1 MRVVLLILVWAISR
15 TPLRSVRSAAIVI
28 CIAIGLPA
36 VLTKSVES
44 HTHVEADG
52 TTVSWYPQE
61 CCHQGDCRPVVQV
74 QRGPA
79 GLWMTTSDGLTVLVG
94 PRDARRAS
102 RDMRWHVCIALD
114 DTETQKIRCVFEPP
128 NS

>member
-1 MRVVLLILVWAISR
+1 
-15 TPLRSVRSAAIVI
+15 
-28 CIAIGLPA
+28 
-36 VLTKSVES
+36 
-44 HTHVEADG
+44 VEADG

-74 QRGPA
+74 RRGPA

-114 DTETQKIRCVFEPP
+114 DTETQKIRCIFEPP

>member
-1 MRVVLLILVWAISR
+1 VMRVVLRIFSR
-15 TPLRSVRSAAIVI
+15 TPLSSVRSAAIVI

-36 VLTKSVES
+36 ALSRSVES
-44 HTHVEADG
+44 HTHHDSDG
-52 TTVSWYPQE
+52 TTVSWYPHE
-61 CCHQGDCRPVVQV
+61 CCHQGDCRPVIRV
-74 QRGPA
+74 QRGPE

-102 RDMRWHVCIALD
+102 RDMRWHLCIAPD

>member
-1 MRVVLLILVWAISR
+1 MRVVLRILLRMLSWASLSR
-15 TPLRSVRSAAIVI
+15 VRSAAIVI
-28 CIAIGLPA
+28 CVVIGLPA
-36 VLTKSVES
+36 ILSRSVES
-44 HTHVEADG
+44 HTHHDADG
-52 TTVSWYPQE
+52 ATVSWYPHE
-61 CCHQGDCRPVVQV
+61 CCHQGDCRPVVRV

-102 RDMRWHVCIALD
+102 RDMRWHVCVAPD